1 MVALSTI
8 GRQFRRSR
16 SGSET
21 ASSWHQKGRDLE
33 AHAGSKIKTSRE
45 TNTWLYQMLPWA
57 PCNKPAQTTHH
68 PRIPACRFLSGCQS
82 ASDQLSK
89 RLTLPSPGIS
99 YFLGSMKQAGKTS
112 PMAQVVRSFFTIRSS
127 NMLINRL
134 SLASNTLKTGL
145 IFAGHFRALNSD
157 VQP

>member
-1 MVALSTI
+1 MGMVALSTI

-99 YFLGSMKQAGKTS
+99 YFLGSMKQAGKNITNGSGGPFIFHNSVLKYANKS
-112 PMAQVVRSFFTIRSS
+112 PFVGLKYAE
-127 NMLINRL
+127 NRIDICW
-134 SLASNTLKTGL
+134 AFPGAE
-145 IFAGHFRALNSD
+145 F
-157 VQP
+157 